1 MADDFIIVGC
11 GTTIEEATADH
22 DKVRVKFLERCKERG
37 VKLNMDKLHLRHTEV
52 PFIGHVATDQGL
64 RIDPA
69 KVRAIIEMPAP
80 TDKAEVQR
88 LLGLAQ
94 YLNKFLPRLSKITRP
109 LRELTQTNTQWVWKT
124 AQPDALEALKRA
136 VSATP
141 VLRYYN
147 LEDEVTLQCDASQ
160 FGLGAALLQ
169 NEQPVAYASRAI
181 SNAETRY
188 AQIEKELLA
197 IVFACERFESYVYG
211 RTSGERS

>member
-52 PFIGHVATDQGL
+52 TFIGHVTTNQGL

-80 TDKAEVQR
+80 TDKAGVQR

-94 YLNKFLPRLSKITRP
+94 YLNKFLPCLSNITRP

-136 VSATP
+136 VSASP

-169 NEQPVAYASRAI
+169 IEQPIAYASRAI

-211 RTSGERS
+211 RMSGERS

>member
-22 DKVRVKFLERCKERG
+22 DKVHVKFLERCKERG
-37 VKLNMDKLHLRHTEV
+37 VKLNMDKLHLRHSEV
-52 PFIGHVATDQGL
+52 PFICHVATDQGF

-69 KVRAIIEMPAP
+69 KVRVIIEMPAP
-80 TDKAEVQR
+80 TDKARVQR
-88 LLGLAQ
+88 LLVLAQ
-94 YLNKFLPRLSKITRP
+94 YLNIFLPRLSKITRP

-169 NEQPVAYASRAI
+169 NEQPIAYASRAI

-197 IVFACERFESYVYG
+197 SVFACERFESYVYG